1 MNNDW
6 CITVDTGGTFT
17 DVVVSDEKGKFTIGK
32 ALTTPDRIFFGLR
45 DAIDDASNQL
55 ELSVT
60 EVLKRTKLFIYGTT
74 RATNAI
80 VTRKIAKTAFLT
92 TKGFPDVLVLREGGK
107 FDPHEFSVPYPD
119 PYIPRRYTFEI
130 ERGILVTESI
140 FVTGY
145 SKV

>member
-60 EVLKRTKLFIYGTT
+60 EVLKRTKLFIYG
-74 RATNAI
+74 NNF
-80 VTRKIAKTAFLT
+80 AKSLLYINEEYAFLIA
-92 TKGFPDVLVLREGGK
+92 DL
-107 FDPHEFSVPYPD
+107 
-119 PYIPRRYTFEI
+119 
-130 ERGILVTESI
+130 
-140 FVTGY
+140 
-145 SKV
+145 